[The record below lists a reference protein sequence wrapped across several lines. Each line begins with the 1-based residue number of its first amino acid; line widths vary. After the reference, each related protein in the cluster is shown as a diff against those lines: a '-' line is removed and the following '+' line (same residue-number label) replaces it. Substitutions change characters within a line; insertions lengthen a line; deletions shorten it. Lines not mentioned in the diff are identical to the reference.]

1 MRAVPLAEAS
11 ATLVLVEGASDR
23 LAVEALAERLR
34 VDLVAA
40 RATVVPMGGVT
51 NLRHHLA
58 SLAASPGAPRVLG
71 LFDVG
76 EVAHV
81 RRAVA
86 DAGIGGSVDSGLDLA
101 SFGFFACDPDLEGEL
116 IRAVGSERV
125 EELLGE
131 HGELGRF
138 RTFQQQP
145 AQRAKTTEAQLRR
158 FMGTHSGRKARFAPI
173 LVRAIEEPRIP
184 AALSSLLAAA
194 VGPRGS
200 SSTGSTRSGR

>member
-1 MRAVPLAEAS
+1 MGEVVSAEAS
-11 ATLVLVEGASDR
+11 AVVLVEGESDR
-23 LAVEALAERLR
+23 LAVEALAERLQF
-34 VDLVAA
+34 DLIAA
-40 RATVVPMGGVT
+40 GATVVPMGGVT

-58 SLAASPGAPRVLG
+58 ALAASSGATRVLG
-71 LFDVG
+71 LFDLG

-81 RRAVA
+81 RRAVT
-86 DAGIGGSVDSGLDLA
+86 DAGIAAAADSGLDLA

-184 AALSSLLAAA
+184 AALSSLLTAA
-194 VGPRGS
+194 VGS
-200 SSTGSTRSGR
+200 A